1 MCHPHVG
8 DADEEELGVWWR
20 DVARF
25 GLLVRVRC
33 AREATMNERSIPDH
47 LIHNGPALRTTAP
60 DWITAQAAAL
70 QKDRAP
76 VDLEALLDLVVEGV
90 ASQLRA
96 ERATLYLLHARRGE
110 LVSRVAMGLTDL
122 TIRLAVGEGAAGEV
136 ASTGRSVRLQRERG
150 PTDTTTR
157 FDRLTGFTTRSL
169 LAVPVRGGDGSVLG
183 VLQVLNADAAG
194 GFGAA
199 DEAALL
205 DVAAKV
211 GALLEAT
218 SLPAQLQ
225 AGNQPLAFRFNGI
238 VGESAVMQRVYER
251 AARAARTDATV
262 LIRGAS
268 GTGKELV
275 ARAVHA
281 NSERH
286 EGPLVKVDCGAL
298 PEDLVENE
306 LFGHEKGAYT
316 GAVQARDG
324 KIAAADGGTLFLDE
338 IGELPLVAQTRL
350 LRLLQD
356 RTWFR
361 VGGTKLHTADVR
373 VVAASHRDLEDAVRQ
388 GTFRQDLYYRLRVVE
403 ISLPDL
409 RARGHGDLDRLIDHF
424 FWQATRQYGRPQL
437 ILDDGA
443 RARLH
448 AHSWPGNVR
457 ELEHVITSAVVLA
470 PAEHVTAGMLE
481 FAPGASSAVD
491 VPPTPLTSPRP
502 ASPDAVRPLAE
513 VEREY
518 VRAAVEACG
527 GNRSEAARRLGI
539 GRNTLLRKLGSG
551 GS

>member
-1 MCHPHVG
+1 M
-8 DADEEELGVWWR
+8 D
-20 DVARF
+20 
-25 GLLVRVRC
+25 
-33 AREATMNERSIPDH
+33 ERSISDQ
-47 LIHNGPALRTTAP
+47 LIHNGAMVNPTAP
-60 DWITAQAAAL
+60 DWISAQAAAL
-70 QKDRAP
+70 QRDRAP

-136 ASTGRSVRLQRERG
+136 ASTGQSVMLRRDHDPL
-150 PTDTTTR
+150 DTITR
-157 FDRLTGFTTRSL
+157 FDQLSGFTTRSL
-169 LAVPVRGGDGSVLG
+169 LAVPVRGTGRAVLG
-183 VLQVLNADAAG
+183 VLQVLNADRPE
-194 GFGAA
+194 GFGPD
-199 DEAALL
+199 DEVALTEL
-205 DVAAKV
+205 AHKV
-211 GALLEAT
+211 GGLLEAT
-218 SLPAQLQ
+218 SLPAQLE

-316 GAVQARDG
+316 GAAQARDG

-373 VVAASHRDLEDAVRQ
+373 VVAASHRDLEEAVRQ

-409 RARGHGDLDRLIDHF
+409 RARGHGDLDRLVDHF
-424 FWQATRQYGRPQL
+424 FWQATRQYGRPEL
-437 ILDDGA
+437 VLDEGA

-470 PAEHVTAGMLE
+470 PEDRVTAPMLE
-481 FAPGASSAVD
+481 FAPGSMGEA
-491 VPPTPLTSPRP
+491 PPPPLTPSAP
-502 ASPDAVRPLAE
+502 ADPGAVRPLAE
-513 VEREY
+513 VERDY
-518 VRAAVEACG
+518 VRAALDACG

-539 GRNTLLRKLGSG
+539 GRNTLLRKLS
-551 GS
+551 S